1 MSQDVYDF
9 KGRRGGNPAKVFRIL
24 IYILLCIIA
33 LLLCYLAFR
42 SCSSHTERIDIPV
55 TPPNPDL
62 DDDDI
67 VPDDDS
73 LTFFVNKRII
83 IVIQNEEMSKKD
95 FVNDFYK
102 VYSDPSTYVL
112 SSPDDIIPRF
122 VLTLPEEERDI
133 VSAALPSLFPEYDLL
148 ILPDSIF
155 SGEKVPSDPG
165 FSDASKRWYFDMIGV
180 YDAWEETMGDE
191 NVVVAI
197 IDDGFDLSHPELK
210 GKVCKPYNAVLH
222 NRNVFPSVLH
232 GTHVAAT
239 AIGRADNG
247 AGVSGIAP
255 NCTFMPIQI
264 GDKNGRMAYSSIID
278 GILYAITENASVI
291 NLSFGME
298 FLPGTELLPIGMQ
311 RQIIENYFLD
321 EEVMW
326 RKIFGMGIKKGI
338 TFVIAGGNENVLI
351 GMDPMQRIDGTIR
364 VSAVNSDK
372 TKADFSNYGPYSVLS
387 APGVDI
393 YNAVPDNAYESLRGT
408 SMASPIVAGCV
419 ALMKSKNPSLT
430 TEDIITILQKT
441 GIPSPSDVAPI
452 VNFRKAMAEVPSDG
466 TRPVLP
472 EKDDCESISR
482 RYQELLKELEKIQ
495 REHPGCITP
504 ADTLVIPPAPTLDD
518 LYGLWKSTTPL
529 HAMDSGEELTLY
541 FSFNGTSH
549 GSFWIVDPWGNKF
562 TASLEV
568 SIMDDTIRIVQT
580 ELAVSFTSD
589 IKFYPYTT
597 DCKPNYKTRKADCV
611 AVNQADFKN
620 RISFNLV
627 KIK

>member
-1 MSQDVYDF
+1 MSQDVYDYR
-9 KGRRGGNPAKVFRIL
+9 GRSGGNPAKVLRIL

-33 LLLCYLAFR
+33 ILLGYLAFR
-42 SCSSHTERIDIPV
+42 SCSSPAERIDIPA

-62 DDDDI
+62 GDDDI
-67 VPDDDS
+67 VPGDDS
-73 LTFFVNKRII
+73 LTFVVNKRII
-83 IVIQNEEMSKKD
+83 IVIQNEKKSKKD
-95 FVNDFYK
+95 FINDFYK
-102 VYSDPSTYVL
+102 VYRDPSTYVL

-122 VLTLPEEERDI
+122 VLTLPAEEKDL
-133 VSAALPSLFPEYDLL
+133 VSAALPSQFPDYDLL

-155 SGEKVPSDPG
+155 SGDKVPSDPG
-165 FSDASKRWYFDMIGV
+165 FSDATKRWYFDMIGV

-191 NVVVAI
+191 NMVIAI
-197 IDDGFDLSHPELK
+197 IDDGFDLSHPEFK
-210 GKVCKPYNAVLH
+210 NKVWKPYNAVIH
-222 NRNVFPSVLH
+222 NNDVFPSELH

-255 NCTFMPIQI
+255 ECKFMPVQV

-278 GILYAITENASVI
+278 GILYAITENASVV
-291 NLSFGME
+291 NLSLGMVFPPE
-298 FLPGTELLPIGMQ
+298 TQLIPPGMQ
-311 RQIIENYFLD
+311 RQIIENYFLE

-338 TFVIAGGNENVLI
+338 TFVIAGGNQNILI
-351 GMDPMQRIDGTIR
+351 GMDPIQRIDGTIR

-393 YNAVPDNAYESLRGT
+393 YNAAPYNDYKSLQGT

-419 ALMKSKNPSLT
+419 ALMKCKNSSLT
-430 TEDIITILQKT
+430 TDDIITILQKT

-466 TRPVLP
+466 TRPVFP
-472 EKDDCESISR
+472 GDDDCASINQ
-482 RYQELLKELEKIQ
+482 RYQELLAELEKIQ

-504 ADTLVIPPAPTLDD
+504 VDTLVIPPTPTLDD
-518 LYGLWKSTTPL
+518 LFGLWKSTTPL

-541 FSFNGTSH
+541 YSFNGTPH
-549 GSFWIVDPWGNKF
+549 GTFWIVDPSGNKF
-562 TASLEV
+562 MASLDV
-568 SIMDDTIRIVQT
+568 SIIDETIHIVQT
-580 ELAVSFTSD
+580 SMAVSSTSD
-589 IKFYPYTT
+589 IEFYPYTT
-597 DCKPNYKTRKADCV
+597 DCKPNYKTRKAECA
-611 AVNQADFKN
+611 AVNQMDSKN
-620 RISFNLV
+620 RLLFNLV
-627 KIK
+627 KIN